1 MVAVIMLRKRSL
13 VETVNDKLKNIVQID
28 HTHYRNFNGFCVNL
42 IAAITAYH
50 FLPKKPKLNLEVIER
65 KRWIA

>member
-13 VETVNDKLKNIVQID
+13 VETVNDELKNIVQIE
-28 HTHYRNFNGFCVNL
+28 HTHHRNFNGFCVNL

-50 FLPKKPKLNLEVIER
+50 FLPKKPKLDLEVIER

>member
-1 MVAVIMLRKRSL
+1 MLRKRSL
-13 VETVNDKLKNIVQID
+13 VETVDELKNIVQIEPTR
-28 HTHYRNFNGFCVNL
+28 HRSFNGFCVNL

-50 FLPKKPKLNLEVIER
+50 FLPKKPKLDLEVIER